1 MHARGDLRE
10 SRFES
15 AQSVRPKLGLCFNPK
30 PGPLRRALI
39 AKACVASE
47 PAAGHHHPVLLEAQE
62 APVLVVVVVD
72 ALPVVAAASPELWQL
87 AAETPSASAA
97 ALPELGKPAA
107 ASFVAAPS
115 AIASAEPAWLTGG
128 PSPDSSL
135 VVALLDVVLLAERSA
150 EPSAF
155 VAQPAADQTEVSRS

>member
-1 MHARGDLRE
+1 MHPRGDLRE
-10 SRFES
+10 SCFES

-47 PAAGHHHPVLLEAQE
+47 PAAGHHHPVLLGAQE

-115 AIASAEPAWLTGG
+115 AIASAEPASMTAG
-128 PSPDSSL
+128 SFPDSLL
-135 VVALLDVVLLAERSA
+135 VVARLDVVPSAESSA
-150 EPSAF
+150 EPSAS
-155 VAQPAADQTEVSRS
+155 VVLPADRTEVSRT